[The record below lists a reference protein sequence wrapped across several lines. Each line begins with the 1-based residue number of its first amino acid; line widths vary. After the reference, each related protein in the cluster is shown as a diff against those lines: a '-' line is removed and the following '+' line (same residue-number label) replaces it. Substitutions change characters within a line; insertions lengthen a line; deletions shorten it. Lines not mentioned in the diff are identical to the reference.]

1 MEEEAKTETEAKTKE
16 KTKVKIA
23 NIVVKAVF
31 AGGSVRGKDRKV
43 MRIGLPKPESRERN
57 ISGVLVAHKKEPLYT
72 VTISGIKRFE
82 EIKEVIKAI
91 EKRGEVGSCKRYE
104 IVNIVATFKAGRSV
118 DLESL
123 ASALENARC
132 DLERFPGVIID
143 VSDKVRGV
151 VFSTGHVNIAGARS
165 MGEVE
170 EAKKHLLK
178 LVNLWG

>member
-1 MEEEAKTETEAKTKE
+1 MEEEAKTETEAKV
-16 KTKVKIA
+16 KTEIKIA

-43 MRIGLPKPESRERN
+43 VRIGLPKPESRERN
-57 ISGVLVAHKKEPLYT
+57 ITGVLVTHKKKPLCT
-72 VTISGIKRFE
+72 ITISGIKKFE
-82 EIKEVIKAI
+82 EIEEVIKAI
-91 EKRGEVGSCKRYE
+91 EKRGEVGSCRGYE

-165 MGEVE
+165 MAEVE
-170 EAKKHLLK
+170 EARRHLLK
-178 LVNLWG
+178 LVSLWG

>member
-1 MEEEAKTETEAKTKE
+1 MEEEARTETEA

-43 MRIGLPKPESRERN
+43 VRIGLPKPESRERN
-57 ISGVLVAHKKEPLYT
+57 ITGVLVAHKKEPLCT
-72 VTISGIKRFE
+72 ITISGIKKFE
-82 EIKEVIKAI
+82 EIEEVIKAI
-91 EKRGEVGSCKRYE
+91 EKRGEAGSCRGYE

-165 MGEVE
+165 MAEVE
-170 EAKKHLLK
+170 EARRHLLK
-178 LVNLWG
+178 LVSLWG

>member
-1 MEEEAKTETEAKTKE
+1 
-16 KTKVKIA
+16 
-23 NIVVKAVF
+23 
-31 AGGSVRGKDRKV
+31 
-43 MRIGLPKPESRERN
+43 LPKPESRERN
-57 ISGVLVAHKKEPLYT
+57 ITGVLVAHKKEPLHT
-72 VTISGIKRFE
+72 ITISGIKKFE
-82 EIKEVIKAI
+82 EIEEVIKAI
-91 EKRGEVGSCKRYE
+91 EKRGEVGSCMGYE

-165 MGEVE
+165 MAEVE
-170 EAKKHLLK
+170 EARRHLLK
-178 LVNLWG
+178 LVSLWG